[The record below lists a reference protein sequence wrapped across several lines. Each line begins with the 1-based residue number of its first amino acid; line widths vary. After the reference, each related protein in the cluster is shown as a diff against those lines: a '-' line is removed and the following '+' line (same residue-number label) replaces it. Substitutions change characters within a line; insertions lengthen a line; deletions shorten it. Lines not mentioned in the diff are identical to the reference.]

1 MMLTRLARLTRLSRH
16 MTVFAAALVAGAL
29 LAAACG
35 GDSQSQPSA
44 AQSQQPQAYQA
55 GDPQSAQSA
64 QSAQLAQAEEQ
75 PRVQV
80 VRGRATLGSPDAP
93 ILITEYSDFL

>member
-1 MMLTRLARLTRLSRH
+1 MLTRLSRLSRH

-35 GDSQSQPSA
+35 GDSQSRPSA
-44 AQSQQPQAYQA
+44 AQSQAYQA

-64 QSAQLAQAEEQ
+64 QSAQPAQAEEQ

>member
-1 MMLTRLARLTRLSRH
+1 MMLTRL
-16 MTVFAAALVAGAL
+16 MAALAGAAL

-35 GDSQSQPSA
+35 GDSQSRPSA

-55 GDPQSAQSA
+55 GDPQSAQP
-64 QSAQLAQAEEQ
+64 AQAEEQ